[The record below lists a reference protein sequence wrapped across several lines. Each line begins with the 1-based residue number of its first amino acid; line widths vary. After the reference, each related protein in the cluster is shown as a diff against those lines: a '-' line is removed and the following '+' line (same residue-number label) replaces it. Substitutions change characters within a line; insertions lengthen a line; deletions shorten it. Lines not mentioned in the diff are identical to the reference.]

1 MDPNEFRPRR
11 NTSIDPSSPPD
22 DPPDA
27 PETSAAGEQAT
38 TTPPQGGRLRALTD
52 LPILRGRSPGWSPG
66 HNYSPLSNT
75 EPGDSSPTPAAR
87 QNPPVTPQI
96 HLTIPD
102 APNTAARAG
111 STPSSPL
118 DGVDLQA
125 ALAGVSFGPP
135 LTQIPTLGTVEPP
148 PPHVRRSST
157 PSILSHRD
165 GDSLDNDR
173 EPALLDVPLIETIPI
188 AQQAAPPAGHQLGR
202 LSGDDGGL
210 MAGQTTRGRAATVT
224 PGMSPSMLGDDLNR
238 AEEGGLSPRSIMRS
252 ASTRSVSPSSPLS
265 RTGTILRQMSSRIV
279 NLSNE
284 QDVVGKAIRRKAS
297 LKPVGADEEVELS
310 SLPRPSNVD
319 GEESASEEDARNLEQ
334 TSAEEVQIK
343 PFQLRPAPAL
353 SRNPFKGKSL
363 GIFPPESRLRMKLC
377 NLLVHPWTEPS
388 IFCLIVLQTIL
399 LAVDCNRTVIYDHP
413 ENLRFGTSIIDYV
426 LLALFCIYTVELTI
440 RIIVSGL
447 LINPREYSTIN
458 RQIGW
463 RPAIAAKVGTL
474 FTTPN
479 DRANSDMK
487 TDFERGPEQPSLLR
501 AFTMHDEAFD
511 GDPRYSQRAR
521 LARRAFLRH
530 SFNRLDF
537 ISVFSFWVS
546 FILQLF
552 NIESGRHV
560 FVFRMLS
567 CLRILRLLYLTSG
580 TTVILRSLKKAAPLL
595 LNVGFLIG
603 FFWLIFSI
611 IGIQSF
617 KSSLRRQCLYT
628 DPMNSSNTFN
638 NTFQFCGGYYE
649 PVTMQRMPWLKP
661 DGTPGAASHK
671 GYLCPPYSVCQELT
685 NPYNGTLSFD
695 NIANS
700 AEVVFVLMTTNT
712 WSDIM
717 SYVMN
722 SDYLAA
728 ALFFVFGMIILF
740 FWMLS
745 LLIAV
750 ITSSF
755 QVIREESK
763 TSAFT
768 GEVEPQLAPVEE
780 HPTRR
785 KNTLKQMFDKTK
797 WFWIGIITFGLAIQ
811 CLRSASMGPGRER
824 LVDLTETIVTFLL
837 LVEIIIRFAVD
848 WRNFHRSKQ
857 NVADLTIAI
866 ITTIIQIPAIHNR
879 QGLYSWLTFFQVLRI
894 YRVVL
899 AVPLTRDLIVSTPFG
914 L

>member
-1 MDPNEFRPRR
+1 
-11 NTSIDPSSPPD
+11 
-22 DPPDA
+22 
-27 PETSAAGEQAT
+27 
-38 TTPPQGGRLRALTD
+38 
-52 LPILRGRSPGWSPG
+52 
-66 HNYSPLSNT
+66 
-75 EPGDSSPTPAAR
+75 
-87 QNPPVTPQI
+87 
-96 HLTIPD
+96 
-102 APNTAARAG
+102 
-111 STPSSPL
+111 
-118 DGVDLQA
+118 
-125 ALAGVSFGPP
+125 
-135 LTQIPTLGTVEPP
+135 
-148 PPHVRRSST
+148 
-157 PSILSHRD
+157 
-165 GDSLDNDR
+165 
-173 EPALLDVPLIETIPI
+173 
-188 AQQAAPPAGHQLGR
+188 
-202 LSGDDGGL
+202 
-210 MAGQTTRGRAATVT
+210 
-224 PGMSPSMLGDDLNR
+224 
-238 AEEGGLSPRSIMRS
+238 
-252 ASTRSVSPSSPLS
+252 
-265 RTGTILRQMSSRIV
+265 MSSRIV

-297 LKPVGADEEVELS
+297 LKPVGAVEEVELS
-310 SLPRPSNVD
+310 NLPRPGNVD
-319 GEESASEEDARNLEQ
+319 GEDTASEEEGRDLEQ
-334 TSAEEVQIK
+334 ASAEHVQIK
-343 PFQLRPAPAL
+343 PLQLRPAPPL

-377 NLLVHPWTEPS
+377 NVLVHPWTEPT
-388 IFCLIVLQTIL
+388 IFGLIVLQTIV
-399 LAVDCNRTVIYDHP
+399 LAVDCNRVVTYDEP
-413 ENLRFGTSIIDYV
+413 ENLRFGTSFIDYV
-426 LLALFCIYTVELTI
+426 LLALFSIYSVELAT
-440 RIIVSGL
+440 RIVVSGF

-463 RPAIAAKVGTL
+463 RPAIAAKMGTL

-479 DRANSDMK
+479 DRSNSNINP
-487 TDFERGPEQPSLLR
+487 DFERGPDQPGLLR
-501 AFTMHDEAFD
+501 AFTMHDEAFE
-511 GDPRYSQRAR
+511 GDSRYSQRAR

-537 ISVFSFWVS
+537 IAVFSFWVS

-552 NIESGRHV
+552 SIESGRHA

-617 KSSLRRQCLYT
+617 KSSLRRQCFYT
-628 DPMNSSNTFN
+628 DPTNPSNTWN
-638 NTFQFCGGYYE
+638 NSFQFCGGHYE
-649 PVTMQRMPWLKP
+649 PITMQPLPWLKP
-661 DGTPGAASHK
+661 DGTQGAPQHK
-671 GYLCPPYSVCQELT
+671 GYLCPPYSVCLEQK

-700 AEVVFVLMTTNT
+700 AEMVFVLMTTNT

-717 SYVMN
+717 YYLMN

-728 ALFFVFGMIILF
+728 ALFFVVGMIILF

-768 GEVEPQLAPVEE
+768 GEVEPQMAPVEE
-780 HPTRR
+780 EPSRR
-785 KNTLKQMFDKTK
+785 RNGLKQMFDKTK
-797 WFWIGIITFGLAIQ
+797 WLWIGIITFGLVVQ

-824 LVDLTETIVTFLL
+824 LVNLTETIVTFILFA
-837 LVEIIIRFAVD
+837 EIIIRFAVD

-857 NVADLTIAI
+857 NLADLAIAI
-866 ITTIIQIPAIHNR
+866 ITTVIQIPAIHQR
-879 QGLYSWLTFFQVLRI
+879 PGVYSWFTFFQVLRI

-899 AVPLTRDLIVSTPFG
+899 AVPLTRDLIVSNPWPG
-914 L
+914 HC

>member
-1 MDPNEFRPRR
+1 
-11 NTSIDPSSPPD
+11 
-22 DPPDA
+22 
-27 PETSAAGEQAT
+27 
-38 TTPPQGGRLRALTD
+38 
-52 LPILRGRSPGWSPG
+52 
-66 HNYSPLSNT
+66 
-75 EPGDSSPTPAAR
+75 
-87 QNPPVTPQI
+87 
-96 HLTIPD
+96 LTIPD

-135 LTQIPTLGTVEPP
+135 LSQIPTLGTVEPP

-188 AQQAAPPAGHQLGR
+188 AQQAAPLAGYQPGR

-210 MAGQTTRGRAATVT
+210 MPGRTTRGRAATVT

-238 AEEGGLSPRSIMRS
+238 AEEGGLSLGSIMRS
-252 ASTRSVSPSSPLS
+252 ASTRSASPSSPLS

-297 LKPVGADEEVELS
+297 LKPVDVVDDVELA

-319 GEESASEEDARNLEQ
+319 GEETASEESRHVEQ
-334 TSAEEVQIK
+334 ISAEEVQMK
-343 PFQLRPAPAL
+343 PFQLRPAPAI

-363 GIFPPESRLRMKLC
+363 GIFPPESQLRMKLC
-377 NLLVHPWTEPS
+377 NLLVHPWSEPT
-388 IFCLIVLQTIL
+388 IFCVIVLQTIL

-463 RPAIAAKVGTL
+463 RPAISAKMGTL

-479 DRANSDMK
+479 DRTNSNLK
-487 TDFERGPEQPSLLR
+487 RDFEREPTQPSLLR
-501 AFTMHDEAFD
+501 AFTMHDEAFE

-537 ISVFSFWVS
+537 IAVFSFWVS
-546 FILQLF
+546 FVLQLF

-603 FFWLIFSI
+603 FFWLIFAI

-617 KSSLRRQCLYT
+617 KSSLRRQCFYT
-628 DPMNSSNTFN
+628 DPMNPQNTWIN
-638 NTFQFCGGYYE
+638 AFQFCGGHFE
-649 PVTMQRMPWLKP
+649 PITMQRMPWLKP
-661 DGTPGAASHK
+661 DGTPGATQHK
-671 GYLCPPYSVCQELT
+671 GYLCPPNSVCREQT

-700 AEVVFVLMTTNT
+700 AQIVFVLMTTNT
-712 WSDIM
+712 WSDVM
-717 SYVMN
+717 YWLMN
-722 SDYLAA
+722 SDYMAA

-755 QVIREESK
+755 QVIREESR

-768 GEVEPQLAPVEE
+768 GEVEPQLAPKEGE
-780 HPTRR
+780 LMRR
-785 KNTLKQMFDKTK
+785 KNGLKEMFDKTR
-797 WFWIGIITFGLAIQ
+797 WFWIGIITFGLVMQ
-811 CLRSASMGPGRER
+811 CLRSASMGPGREK
-824 LVDLTETIVTFLL
+824 LVNATETVVTFIL

-848 WRNFHRSKQ
+848 WRNFFRNTQ
-857 NVADLTIAI
+857 NVVDLAIAI
-866 ITTIIQIPAIHNR
+866 VTTVIQIPAIHDR
-879 QGLYSWLTFFQVLRI
+879 QGIYSWFTFFQVLRI

-899 AVPLTRDLIVSTPFG
+899 AVPLTRDLIVSDS
-914 L
+914 LDCSV